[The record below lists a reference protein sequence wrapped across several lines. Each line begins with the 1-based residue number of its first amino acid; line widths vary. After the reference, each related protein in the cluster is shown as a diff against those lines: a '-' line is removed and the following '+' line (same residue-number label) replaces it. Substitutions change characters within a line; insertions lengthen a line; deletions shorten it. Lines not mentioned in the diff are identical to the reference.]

1 MGDSPA
7 LDREHCAL
15 SESIASVTLPT
26 SHLSADLAA
35 DPHAAYVGARLRDFF
50 ADTTPWPRRLWD
62 VSSVLALR
70 EAHEAARWQA
80 RQVLSA
86 GAVTWYLR
94 ALERQLGPD
103 RGLGDSKLRRLL
115 TTLLRSG
122 LGPDSPERRQ
132 LDQLMPM
139 IVSGYLDRWRDAVG
153 CGPAAFR

>member
-1 MGDSPA
+1 
-7 LDREHCAL
+7 
-15 SESIASVTLPT
+15 VTSPT
-26 SHLSADLAA
+26 SRLSAALVI
-35 DPHAAYVGARLRDFF
+35 DPYAVHVAARLLDFF

-70 EAHEAARWQA
+70 EAYEAARWQA
-80 RQVLSA
+80 RQVLSS

-122 LGPDSPERRQ
+122 LGPKQP
-132 LDQLMPM
+132 
-139 IVSGYLDRWRDAVG
+139 
-153 CGPAAFR
+153 